1 MMASTLYEL
10 SLLVL
15 SIDRYKI
22 LRQTRKKRFS
32 IHLVLPLVWALS
44 LSMVLPYSAY
54 ISHFYL
60 DVSYTREYL
69 NQPSCLCI
77 KDLGPGFEG
86 GEFCVVNLEGSVATY
101 MRVLFL
107 LL

>member
-1 MMASTLYEL
+1 ML
-10 SLLVL
+10 SLLAL

-22 LRQTRKKRFS
+22 LRQTSKKRFS
-32 IHLVLPLVWALS
+32 IHLVLPLVWVLS
-44 LSMVLPYSAY
+44 LAMVLPYSAY

-60 DVSYTREYL
+60 DVSYTHEYL
-69 NQPSCLCI
+69 NQPNYLCI

-86 GEFCVVNLEGSVATY
+86 GEFCVVNLEGNVAIY

>member
-1 MMASTLYEL
+1 ML
-10 SLLVL
+10 SLLAL

-32 IHLVLPLVWALS
+32 IHLVLPLVWVLS

-60 DVSYTREYL
+60 DVSHNISTWLHFLPLY
-69 NQPSCLCI
+69 
-77 KDLGPGFEG
+77 
-86 GEFCVVNLEGSVATY
+86 EGSWAW
-101 MRVLFL
+101 L
-107 LL
+107 

>member
-1 MMASTLYEL
+1 ML
-10 SLLVL
+10 SLLIL

-22 LRQTRKKRFS
+22 LRQTSKKGIS
-32 IHLVLPLVWALS
+32 MPLVLPLVWVLS
-44 LSMVLPYSAY
+44 LSMVLPYTAY

-60 DVSYTREYL
+60 DVSYKHEYW
-69 NQPSCLCI
+69 NKPNYLCV

-86 GEFCVVNLEGSVATY
+86 GEFCVVNLEGSVTVY